1 MKTFIYIVVILFLY
15 TSCADSQKKNLK
27 SDSIK
32 SYRSTQIEVPL
43 NLEKDTAVVLK
54 EWVNYCKNLDPSFS
68 LQSFEFTE
76 RDTLKVIPGNVYA
89 SFDSDFDSIYSKF
102 LVYLN
107 NKEKYIDFDSYNWT
121 ANQNGNLIFSPDQEV
136 NLVDLNNKSVQRLA
150 FRGPSQ
156 RVENIFWKND
166 SLIVLLENNYKRQP
180 VITKI
185 HLRKKSIAT
194 FTYQQPLSFD
204 SDYSQLRFK
213 KKGYSI
219 K

>member
-1 MKTFIYIVVILFLY
+1 MKHFIYVTITLFLCI
-15 TSCADSQKKNLK
+15 SCADSKKKNPK
-27 SDSIK
+27 GHSIK
-32 SYRSTQIEVPL
+32 SYRSIQVEEPL

-54 EWVNYCKNLDPSFS
+54 EWVNYYKNLEPSFS
-68 LQSFEFTE
+68 LQSFEFTAM
-76 RDTLKVIPGNVYA
+76 DTLKVIPGNVYA
-89 SFDSDFDSIYSKF
+89 SFDADFDRIYSKF
-102 LVYLN
+102 LVYQN

-121 ANQNGNLIFSPDQEV
+121 ANQNGDLIFSPDQEI

-156 RVENIFWKND
+156 WVENIFWEND
-166 SLIVLLENNYKRQP
+166 SLIVLLENNYERQP

-194 FTYQQPLSFD
+194 FTYHQPLSFD
-204 SDYSQLRFK
+204 SDYFKLRFK